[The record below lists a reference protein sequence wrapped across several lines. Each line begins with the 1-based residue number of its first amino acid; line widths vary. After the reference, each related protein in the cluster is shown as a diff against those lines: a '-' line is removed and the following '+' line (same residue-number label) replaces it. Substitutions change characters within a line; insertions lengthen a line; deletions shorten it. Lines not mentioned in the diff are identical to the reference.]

1 MSSFLDGW
9 PQNTRYERP
18 SYAGGVMRFHLVY
31 QGPLPSSGN
40 SSKKPGSV
48 VAIRKEL
55 SPQIEYLWQT
65 HNALKTLLKTGARKI
80 SGTVFGMGGAAVPA
94 REMAKRHP
102 GHYEDCCQPIEM
114 GGKWYMS
121 LVRQS
126 LNLACELDILF
137 LRQQDPG
144 ALVSQ
149 GGDIDNRI
157 KVLLDALRMPE
168 RDEHDRDPPDNDGLF
183 TLMQSDTLITRL
195 NVDTDRLLT
204 PQTDKAHEVNLVI
217 GVKVNVLQVGEHN
230 MCLL

>member
-1 MSSFLDGW
+1 
-9 PQNTRYERP
+9 
-18 SYAGGVMRFHLVY
+18 MRFHLVY

-48 VAIRKEL
+48 VAIRKAL
-55 SPQIEYLWQT
+55 SPQIEYLWKT
-65 HNALKTLLKTGARKI
+65 HNALQTLLKTGAKRI
-80 SGTVFGMGGAAVPA
+80 TGTSFGVSGPPPTP
-94 REMAKRHP
+94 RQMAERFPDHF
-102 GHYEDCCQPIEM
+102 EDCCRNIDM
-114 GGKWYMS
+114 GGKWYMP

-144 ALVSQ
+144 VLVSQ

-168 RDEHDRDPPDNDGLF
+168 RDEHDRDPPEGAGLF

-204 PQTDKAHEVNLVI
+204 PQTDKPHEVNLVI
-217 GVKVNVLQVGEHN
+217 AVKVNVLQVGERN